1 MRTLF
6 TTKSLDIPV
15 GQAVSGIAKEAQTL
29 RVVSGRVWITIE
41 GISQDYW
48 LSTGDKLVV
57 PSGQLTVIEAESANS
72 EVEMVHARDRDMLP
86 QLGAQLRLFTQ
97 RIAAS
102 PSRAKA
108 KPVSSCAPC

>member
-1 MRTLF
+1 MRSLF
-6 TTKSLDIPV
+6 TTKSLIIPA

-48 LSTGDKLVV
+48 LFTGDTLVV
-57 PSGQLTVIEAESANS
+57 PPGQLAVVEAEAANS
-72 EVEMVHARDRDMLP
+72 AVETVRTKDRNVLP
-86 QLGAQLRLFTQ
+86 KLGTQLRLFTQ

-102 PSRAKA
+102 PSRAKV
-108 KPVSSCAPC
+108 KPVSSCATC